1 MKPVMINT
9 TDFPE
14 LEKSLTQE
22 GWGNP
27 LWSKEL
33 LEKYWGKPAEIWQ
46 HFCNWR
52 TACKMKKGKGKGA
65 CIWLLT
71 NIWQAACKDYH
82 SLAIEFNRLQQERD
96 TLRKECQNLDT
107 RVRTL
112 NRDMEHLQKRLLPL
126 IEKEGIERREKLET
140 KTRRINRAKV
150 ETALWLDPEE
160 WDGDIWDSADE
171 SPSSEEESPSVKLR
185 PAITHHKS
193 EEHEGNLSGAELDEE
208 GDDNDP
214 STSSKTK
221 KGGKKGKGSKAPTH
235 FTKITTRQYTPME
248 LKTIQ
253 GDFAKKPE
261 EGIIEWL
268 VRLWDPGGGYIRLTA
283 QETERLNL
291 GAGIFLEHS
300 EGNTPKTLWSLAC
313 RWVKGIYPADRD
325 EPRVM
330 HWTNI
335 DKPWLAVLD
344 VKDMFFMVPLQ
355 PADQERFAFTWRG
368 VQYTFTRMPQGFKHS
383 PTICHGALAK
393 VLDDLILP
401 PNVQTVQYIDD
412 ILIGGKTSEEVQ
424 EAMNQIKGAL
434 EALNL
439 ELPAE
444 KCQGPSQEIKFLGT
458 VWMGG
463 RRSVPNDTVQ
473 ELNQATSPESKD
485 QLRQILGTLG
495 FWRKHVPGFAIIARP
510 LYNLLKKS
518 AAWEWAPA
526 HEEALRQLIGEI
538 HTYQA
543 LGPIHPEAPFH
554 LYLTVGATGMS
565 YALWQESDTAPRR
578 PIQFGSKSWQG
589 SQANYTPYEKVLL
602 AAYTALR
609 ETEELTQDK
618 DITIH
623 TPLPIIKPILEGKEL
638 PPGVAQKNDYPK
650 MGTLHTPQG
659 R

>member
-9 TDFPE
+9 TEFPE

-96 TLRKECQNLDT
+96 TLHKECQNLDT

-140 KTRRINRAKV
+140 KTRSINRAKV

-171 SPSSEEESPSVKLR
+171 SPSSEEEGPSVKLR

-193 EEHEGNLSGAELDEE
+193 EEHEENLSGAELDEE
-208 GDDNDP
+208 GDDNYP

-268 VRLWDPGGGYIRLTA
+268 VRLWDTGGGYIRLTA

-313 RWVKGIYPADRD
+313 RWARGIYPADRD
-325 EPRVM
+325 EPTVM

-335 DKPWLAVLD
+335 DEVKTALLTVAVISMLGQNPQELAYESPWEGQVDVDDLRPLLKGVPSNHRAMALSLRSEAAAHNSTFRALLNLLVSYFREFGDIRALTGKAKIRSLQGNKGAPSKGHKNKREPTQEEKELRAKLWRQCLALGYPRD
-344 VKDMFFMVPLQ
+344 VINGLPTERLKLFTTFKRADWETTNATPSAPLQ
-355 PADQERFAFTWRG
+355 LSPLSPPADTR
-368 VQYTFTRMPQGFKHS
+368 YTPLLQQ
-383 PTICHGALAK
+383 L
-393 VLDDLILP
+393 
-401 PNVQTVQYIDD
+401 Q
-412 ILIGGKTSEEVQ
+412 
-424 EAMNQIKGAL
+424 
-434 EALNL
+434 
-439 ELPAE
+439 ELPE
-444 KCQGPSQEIKFLGT
+444 QG
-458 VWMGG
+458 
-463 RRSVPNDTVQ
+463 N
-473 ELNQATSPESKD
+473 
-485 QLRQILGTLG
+485 
-495 FWRKHVPGFAIIARP
+495 
-510 LYNLLKKS
+510 
-518 AAWEWAPA
+518 
-526 HEEALRQLIGEI
+526 
-538 HTYQA
+538 
-543 LGPIHPEAPFH
+543 
-554 LYLTVGATGMS
+554 
-565 YALWQESDTAPRR
+565 
-578 PIQFGSKSWQG
+578 
-589 SQANYTPYEKVLL
+589 
-602 AAYTALR
+602 
-609 ETEELTQDK
+609 
-618 DITIH
+618 
-623 TPLPIIKPILEGKEL
+623 
-638 PPGVAQKNDYPK
+638 
-650 MGTLHTPQG
+650 
-659 R
+659 